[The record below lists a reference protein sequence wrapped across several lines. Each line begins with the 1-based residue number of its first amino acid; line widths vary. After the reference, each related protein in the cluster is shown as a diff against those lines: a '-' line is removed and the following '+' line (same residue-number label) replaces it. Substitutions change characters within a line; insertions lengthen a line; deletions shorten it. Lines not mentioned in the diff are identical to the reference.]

1 MADSGP
7 GPARFCYCAA
17 RLDKVD
23 MMVLETAVPRLSKAL
38 FAMTAVSL
46 AVLFSLPGQ
55 AVAATAFAKRPESIY
70 AAPDTGA
77 KVLGL
82 IGISQVVDAKACN
95 KGWCRVD
102 PGYVRA
108 SSLRFFQEREGY
120 EKAYEYNAPLPPPNY
135 GYNPG
140 FWGFGGRRHYDRS
153 GNYTKYGVP
162 GYRGPV
168 DPFEGT
174 VGTRRG
180 LFGRR

>member
-1 MADSGP
+1 
-7 GPARFCYCAA
+7 
-17 RLDKVD
+17 

-70 AAPDTGA
+70 AAPDTSA

-174 VGTRRG
+174 VETRRG

>member
-1 MADSGP
+1 MA
-7 GPARFCYCAA
+7 
-17 RLDKVD
+17 
-23 MMVLETAVPRLSKAL
+23 VL
-38 FAMTAVSL
+38 SL
-46 AVLFSLPGQ
+46 AVSISLPGT
-55 AVAATAFAKRPESIY
+55 AIATTAAAKRPASIY
-70 AAPDTGA
+70 AAPNTSA

-95 KGWCRVD
+95 KGWCRVG

-120 EKAYEYNAPLPPPNY
+120 EEAYDYNAPLPPPNY
-135 GYNPG
+135 GYTPG

-168 DPFEGT
+168 DPLEGT
-174 VGTRRG
+174 VETRRG